1 MSSKRKA
8 ILHLLNY
15 RNIRTPVPLSC
26 PVPLLKFFVHF
37 KNCRVPLINFNL
49 KQINKLK
56 KTVVLIL
63 NLKKKNGSFF
73 LFPSYF

>member
-15 RNIRTPVPLSC
+15 RNIRT